1 MQFFLVHD
9 NVSNEMVAAGIA
21 EVVEEPMHMH
31 KDGNIFSEKDAFGF
45 KVTHETKYPE
55 HFIMADEVGGNISQ
69 KGDGHIGGTRLLCEK
84 GSVPKIS
91 LRAKTITL
99 PC

>member
-9 NVSNEMVAAGIA
+9 NVSNEMVATGIA
-21 EVVEEPMHMH
+21 EGIEKTMRMDKE
-31 KDGNIFSEKDAFGF
+31 GNICSENDAFGF

-91 LRAKTITL
+91 LRAKTITF